1 MSAGITLAG
10 LATGLT
16 IASGVNALTGGAIT
30 KGLGFGPKDTPASA
44 GTPSSAAMPSS
55 AGGNIDPGVQAAADP
70 FSPYRADFAKQYA
83 AAMAPGAKTDPTQLA
98 GYSQFQSG
106 VLDPALQASERAA
119 AATGR
124 LTSGAEAAS
133 LAKISTQGY
142 SGFMTDYL
150 NRLATGSGATS
161 SPAGGAQ
168 MGYTAAQA
176 QQQGVSEG
184 FGALATTLKGL
195 GGMFKGSGAQPGSG
209 DRINVGGADT
219 YGQGEYGTGTGY
231 DWSSYDP
238 YANLSQEQIMY
249 Y

>member
-16 IASGVNALTGGAIT
+16 IAAGVNSLTGGGIT

-44 GTPSSAAMPSS
+44 TMPSS

-83 AAMAPGAKTDPTQLA
+83 AAMAPGAKTDPTQRA

-106 VLDPALQASERAA
+106 VLDPALQASQRAA

-168 MGYTAAQA
+168 LGYTAAQG

-195 GGMFKGSGAQPGSG
+195 SGMFKGSTSG
-209 DRINVGGADT
+209 GGVDT
-219 YGQGEYGTGTGY
+219 SGQAEYGTGTGY
-231 DWSSYDP
+231 NWNSIDTVAPYDP
-238 YANLSQEQIMY
+238 FENLSEQQMMY

>member
-16 IASGVNALTGGAIT
+16 IASGVNSLTGGGIT
-30 KGLGFGPKDTPASA
+30 KALGFGPS
-44 GTPSSAAMPSS
+44 GGGS

-106 VLDPALQASERAA
+106 VLDPAMEASQRAA
-119 AATGR
+119 ARGG
-124 LTSGAEAAS
+124 LQYSGAESAS
-133 LAKISTQGY
+133 LQKIGQQGY

-150 NRLATGSGATS
+150 NRLATASGAS
-161 SPAGGAQ
+161 AGPASGAEL
-168 MGYTAAQA
+168 GYRSGQA
-176 QQQGVSEG
+176 QQEGVSQG
-184 FGALATTLKGL
+184 LGALATGVKGL
-195 GGMFKGSGAQPGSG
+195 SGMFKGSTSG
-209 DRINVGGADT
+209 GGVNT
-219 YGQGEYGTGTGY
+219 SGQAEYGTGTGY
-231 DWSSYDP
+231 NWNSIDKVAPYDP
-238 YANLSQEQIMY
+238 YANLSTDQMMY